1 MTPIIL
7 NRNEGRALS
16 VLGSNVF
23 VKVSGLESGGR
34 FALVELD
41 DPAGM
46 GVPPHIHGLEDE
58 TFHVLEGEFEFQV
71 GGQKI
76 TAGPGVTAHLP
87 RGLAHG
93 YRTLGPGR
101 NRALVWA
108 SPSGIET
115 MFEELSALPP
125 GPPDFAK
132 VSEICGRYSI
142 HFV

>member
-1 MTPIIL
+1 MNPSIIPAGEGLTL
-7 NRNEGRALS
+7 N
-16 VLGSNVF
+16 VLGNKVS
-23 VKVSGLESGGR
+23 VKVPGSVSGGG
-34 FALVELD
+34 FALMELD

-46 GVPPHIHGLEDE
+46 GVPPHIHDHEDE
-58 TFHVLEGEFEFQV
+58 TFHVLEGEFEFQT
-71 GGQKI
+71 GGRTI

-108 SPSGIET
+108 SPAGIET
-115 MFEELSALPP
+115 MFAELSALPA

-132 VSEICGRYSI
+132 VGEICGRYGI
-142 HFV
+142 RFV